1 MRALVNFMAIL
12 LPCGTIAF
20 SADLFRQVGLLFYP
34 EQFFGPMLG
43 LAMALAFLHVPAG
56 PGRDREGAPIPWHDM
71 LAAGLAILGG
81 IHIAARYP
89 VLTEHVAEVPIEG
102 LITAAIMCVLIL
114 EGVRRT
120 AGTAIFLVAFGFIV
134 LALVADQLPG
144 TLTGRP
150 VPIDRLAYYLIWDS
164 TAVLGLPMMI
174 ISTVVVAFVMF
185 GQSLFQSGG
194 SGFFTDASLVM
205 MGRYRGGPAKIAIV
219 ASSLFGTISGS
230 VVANVVSTGVVTIP
244 LMKDAGYRPH
254 VAGAIEAVA
263 STGGQLMPPVM
274 GIAAFIMAEF
284 LEISYA
290 DVAIAAAIPS
300 VLYYVALFIQ
310 ADLEAARSSA
320 FPACPRTKSRRGSR

>member
-1 MRALVNFMAIL
+1 M
-12 LPCGTIAF
+12 P
-20 SADLFRQVGLLFYP
+20 
-34 EQFFGPMLG
+34 
-43 LAMALAFLHVPAG
+43 
-56 PGRDREGAPIPWHDM
+56 
-71 LAAGLAILGG
+71 ILGG
-81 IHIAARYP
+81 IHIALRYP

-114 EGVRRT
+114 EGVRRVRRH
-120 AGTAIFLVAFGFIV
+120 GRSPSSRSSFLA

-150 VPIDRLAYYLIWDS
+150 VEIGRLAYYLIWDS

-174 ISTVVVAFVMF
+174 ITSIVVCFVMF

-194 SGFFTDASLVM
+194 SGFFTDISHGADGPL
-205 MGRYRGGPAKIAIV
+205 RGGPAKIAIV

-290 DVAIAAAIPS
+290 EVAHRRGDPVGAVLRRAVHPGRPRGGEVRHFARAAS
-300 VLYYVALFIQ
+300 T
-310 ADLEAARSSA
+310 S
-320 FPACPRTKSRRGSR
+320 SRRGSRCSRRAGISRCPSSC